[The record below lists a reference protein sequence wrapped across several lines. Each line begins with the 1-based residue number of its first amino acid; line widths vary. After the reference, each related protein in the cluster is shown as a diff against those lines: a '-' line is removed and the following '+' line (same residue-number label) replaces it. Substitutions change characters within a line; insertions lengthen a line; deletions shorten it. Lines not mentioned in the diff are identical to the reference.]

1 VREVLRDLPVD
12 AEASALLRAALGVLG
27 ARHA

>member
-1 VREVLRDLPVD
+1 VLRELASD
-12 AEASALLRAALGVLG
+12 AAASDLLREALGVLG